1 MGLMNENEKKNNAR
15 RSHQE
20 SEATKTLSRQDLMK
34 RYKDS
39 PFLTA
44 GQVFGN
50 GNGRLSAEVRDE
62 VICRNEARKE
72 KEAGVV
78 SRKKMKLRELISR
91 VKVIKDDMKG
101 KNYKLTVDKLR
112 LLVTYKKTKEDAA
125 IPSGKAALLARW
137 NETKHRL
144 SPRCS
149 PNNSD
154 DEEEEEEEEGMGTT
168 GLVFDDS
175 DNECEE

>member
-1 MGLMNENEKKNNAR
+1 
-15 RSHQE
+15 
-20 SEATKTLSRQDLMK
+20 
-34 RYKDS
+34 
-39 PFLTA
+39 
-44 GQVFGN
+44 
-50 GNGRLSAEVRDE
+50 
-62 VICRNEARKE
+62 
-72 KEAGVV
+72 
-78 SRKKMKLRELISR
+78 MKLRELISR
-91 VKVIKDDMKG
+91 VKEIKDDMKG

-154 DEEEEEEEEGMGTT
+154 DEEEEEEEEEEGMGTT